1 MLHQTGRIM
10 QASRLDNFLPVRF
23 RNGTVIKQFS
33 KPCLYCGAMLHARH
47 MHGVARLIDNR
58 LALAATAA
66 CPECRRDFGVA
77 CVIDHD
83 KRVRRVTVP
92 SWLFG
97 LYLRM
102 LPEQPGEQASRDMAA
117 QAVREEAQ
125 PPVPDTPAPAIDY
138 PRADTSVGR
147 YGDLPIPA
155 YIVVDGR
162 QVPFDRVEPQG
173 RIGQGEFLLD
183 GCFVYKPAP

>member
-1 MLHQTGRIM
+1 M
-10 QASRLDNFLPVRF
+10 QASRLDSFLPVRF

-33 KPCLYCGAMLHARH
+33 KPCVHCGAMLHARH
-47 MHGVARLIDNR
+47 MHGVARLIDDR
-58 LALAATAA
+58 LALAATAD
-66 CPECRRDFGVA
+66 CPECHRRFGVA

-92 SWLFG
+92 AWLFSG
-97 LYLRM
+97 YLRL
-102 LPEQPGEQASRDMAA
+102 LPEQPGEKAARDMAL
-117 QAVREEAQ
+117 QTVREES
-125 PPVPDTPAPAIDY
+125 PPTPAPAVDY
-138 PRADTSVGR
+138 PRADTYVGR
-147 YGDLPIPA
+147 YRDLPIPA